1 MVDATHAH
9 LRLESPFAWLPQ
21 QMQFPL
27 CLLLI
32 VAVLAFGCYLGKQG
46 APLDRLLP
54 HGVLDIA
61 APWSTERAQ
70 AINQALGDSGIAAA
84 RRHTALDFIF
94 LVLYP
99 LALSLAC
106 ALLAAALPGKP
117 GAIGMMVAW
126 AVLCAAPLDAVE
138 NLAML
143 QLLAGSTSAPWPQLA
158 TVCAAVKFTLVLGAL
173 AFAVVGALRRLV
185 LFFV

>member
-1 MVDATHAH
+1 MADAAPAH
-9 LRLESPFAWLPQ
+9 LRLQSPFAWLPQ
-21 QMQFPL
+21 PAQLPL

-32 VAVLAFGCYLGKQG
+32 VAALAFGYYFGKQG
-46 APLDRLLP
+46 APLNRLLP
-54 HGVLDIA
+54 HGVLDIE

-70 AINQALGDSGIAAA
+70 AINQALGDSGIAVA
-84 RRHTALDFIF
+84 RRHTRLDFIF

-99 LALSLAC
+99 LALSSAC
-106 ALLAAALPGKP
+106 ALLAAALPGKA

-143 QLLAGSTSAPWPQLA
+143 QLLAGTTSAPWPQLA
-158 TVCAAVKFTLVLGAL
+158 IVCAALKFTLVLGAL
-173 AFAVVGALRRLV
+173 GWSG
-185 LFFV
+185 